1 MASTTQHISWLTDP
15 LAPYMTGGV
24 LNPPAA
30 ASWWDKCVDVFVC
43 VASPHLISSL
53 VAGDDD
59 GGRGLT
65 MCVRVVGSG
74 RTGLIITSHF
84 TTRVLARPAPAP
96 ATLKLIRNTWTVWTE
111 TKIEEREGGREGVLS

>member
-1 MASTTQHISWLTDP
+1 MADRPVSALHDWWCPKPS
-15 LAPYMTGGV
+15 
-24 LNPPAA
+24 
-30 ASWWDKCVDVFVC
+30 SWWGKCVDVFVC

-84 TTRVLARPAPAP
+84 TTLVPATATARPAPAP

-111 TKIEEREGGREGVLS
+111 TKIEEREGGREGGMESCHNS